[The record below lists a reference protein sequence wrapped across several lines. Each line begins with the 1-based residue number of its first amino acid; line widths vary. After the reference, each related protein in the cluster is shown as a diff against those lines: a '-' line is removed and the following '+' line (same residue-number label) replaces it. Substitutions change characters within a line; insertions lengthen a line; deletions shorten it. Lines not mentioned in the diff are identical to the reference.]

1 MANRRGRTAPYRQ
14 RDEAG
19 ARRLIYISMAI
30 VAVPAVRVGLQV
42 YGASRVL
49 TPLGI
54 LAFGANMGNGCHA
67 AWSDMNN
74 EYGR

>member
-1 MANRRGRTAPYRQ
+1 
-14 RDEAG
+14 
-19 ARRLIYISMAI
+19 MAI